1 MVVSLILAL
10 AAAAPQPS
18 GGVRVEARAT
28 ATIQRAV
35 TLQSG
40 AAATR
45 DTDVV
50 ATRQQPRRCTTSGA
64 PNADCGLIVYDLP

>member
-1 MVVSLILAL
+1 MVVTLLYAL
-10 AAAAPQPS
+10 VAAAPLPS

-35 TLQSG
+35 TLQNG
-40 AAATR
+40 ATAER
-45 DTDVV
+45 DTGIV
-50 ATRQQPRRCTTSGA
+50 AIRQQPRRCATSGT

>member
-1 MVVSLILAL
+1 MVVSLLLAL
-10 AAAAPQPS
+10 VVAAPQPS

-40 AAATR
+40 TAAAR
-45 DTDVV
+45 DTDVA
-50 ATRQQPRRCTTSGA
+50 ATRQEPRRCATSGA